1 MSPVDYSAGE
11 HEVFLAGGSRMERDD
26 ERLEAGPDAQDE
38 DVVRSNKLLK
48 LMREAMARR
57 RARGEVFEDIKLDS
71 AA

>member
-1 MSPVDYSAGE
+1 
-11 HEVFLAGGSRMERDD
+11 MERDD